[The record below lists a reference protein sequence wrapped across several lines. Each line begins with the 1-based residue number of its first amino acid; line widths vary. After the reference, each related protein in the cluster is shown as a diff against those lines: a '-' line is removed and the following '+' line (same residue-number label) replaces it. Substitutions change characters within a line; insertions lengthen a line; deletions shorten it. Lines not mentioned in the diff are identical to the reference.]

1 LPAPIGGTLIESG
14 CASPKHIDEQTPADV
29 QLHLIVDNYSTHKH
43 PKVKAWLARH
53 RRFHLHFTPT
63 SASWLNMVERF
74 FRDLT
79 QQAIVSGSF
88 QSVRD
93 LVEAIDTY
101 LAHHNLRAKRYVWRA
116 NGTEVLR
123 KINRAWEAAMAG
135 L

>member
-1 LPAPIGGTLIESG
+1 
-14 CASPKHIDEQTPADV
+14 
-29 QLHLIVDNYSTHKH
+29 
-43 PKVKAWLARH
+43 
-53 RRFHLHFTPT
+53 
-63 SASWLNMVERF
+63 MVERF

-101 LAHHNLRAKRYVWRA
+101 LAHHNLRAKRYVWQA
-116 NGTEVLR
+116 SGTEVLR
-123 KINRAWEAAMAG
+123 KITRAWEAAMTG

>member
-1 LPAPIGGTLIESG
+1 MSRPRPMCSYISLSTT
-14 CASPKHIDEQTPADV
+14 TP
-29 QLHLIVDNYSTHKH
+29 
-43 PKVKAWLARH
+43 
-53 RRFHLHFTPT
+53 PT
-63 SASWLNMVERF
+63 SIPRSKPGWLVIDASTCILPPPVLPGLIWWNDF

-101 LAHHNLRAKRYVWRA
+101 LAHHNLRAKPYVWRA